1 VQTELDNIAMESASG
16 LIFGLAAFGF
26 GLIIGSFLNVVI
38 HRLPRDE
45 SIVLPPSHCPECG
58 YQIKPYD
65 NIPVI
70 SYVLLRGRCRSCR
83 TGISPIYPIV
93 ELLVG
98 SSYLLFFL
106 LRRGITPEFLVDVIF
121 VSLVI
126 PLVFIDFEHMLLPN
140 AITYPGLIV
149 GLISRL
155 LVPIPYLEQLRAA
168 PAFSAWPAWAVSGV
182 GSVLGALAGGGI
194 LWLIRKAYFLSMH
207 REGMGPG
214 DVKMMF
220 MVGAFLGWQLTIV
233 TIFLAALGGSVI
245 GLLLIALR
253 GGTMK
258 TAIPFGVFLGP
269 ASLVSLAV
277 GEKAV
282 AWYVGLLH

>member
-1 VQTELDNIAMESASG
+1 MESASG
-16 LIFGLAAFGF
+16 LFLGLTAFAF

-45 SIVLPPSHCPECG
+45 SIVLPPSHCPQCG
-58 YQIKPYD
+58 YQIRPYD
-65 NIPVI
+65 NIPVV
-70 SYVLLRGRCRSCR
+70 SYLLLRGRCRGCR
-83 TGISPIYPIV
+83 AAISPLYPIV

-98 SSYLLFFL
+98 TLYLLVFL
-106 LRRGITPEFLVDVIF
+106 LRRGVTPEFFVDIIF
-121 VSLVI
+121 VSLIV
-126 PLVFIDFEHMLLPN
+126 PLVFIDLEHMLLPN

-155 LVPIPYLEQLRAA
+155 LVPIPYFDQLRAA
-168 PAFSAWPAWAVSGV
+168 PAFETWPAWAVSLL
-182 GSVLGALAGGGI
+182 GSLLGAAAGGGV
-194 LWLIRKAYFLSMH
+194 LWLIRKAYFLAMH

-214 DVKMMF
+214 DVKMML

-233 TIFLAALGGSVI
+233 TIFFAALGGSVI

-253 GGTMK
+253 GGSMK

-269 ASLVSLAV
+269 AAVVSLAV
-277 GEKAV
+277 GERVV